1 MILKKLNLDR
11 DFTRFFND
19 PTFPYKVTVC
29 IGKERFLCSGVLLAQ
44 QSPVLEKKFRE
55 DDGVLMF
62 EEMLDLENSDTV
74 LVDCIQFLHGKDLL
88 FAPEHISAVM
98 KFASFYKV
106 QDLFKKGLEWIKF
119 TLNESKSIKDMVE
132 FLRLSNSLD
141 AHDSISLKSVIKLF
155 IGLNKDI
162 VGSQIGNFLELG
174 VTGFDLAH
182 ILEQRPASCG
192 CILKRWCSLKTENRN
207 FVVNN
212 SSLFNF
218 GNIFP
223 DVDEFNT
230 FLSSLSIESQSVNA
244 MKALLDI
251 QKLYFTAHD
260 KLKDGDKKGK
270 PATTAALHNQSCS
283 SKPASSSVFS
293 TKPTYG
299 IARTNVP
306 NRAESV
312 MSSYRASNQKVSPGW
327 SGSLGHRPS
336 PWLSTRLDLVN
347 TLSGGNSSYSPDR
360 SLQISVSNIPKRVSK
375 NELRSFFGSDYG
387 KIDSVDYERGDGF
400 AILTFQDS
408 QSVSDLLDQ
417 APSFTMYGQC
427 LSYEEYFESESEN
440 DSTFVYIG
448 NLPPSASKK
457 KLMQLFKF
465 AGVILDV
472 EIFKDSSSATIEFND
487 VDSANRLL
495 DCGRRFMFD
504 GFELEVDEVAS
515 SSSDEENSTVY
526 VGNLPIDAS
535 KNNIRRIMAG
545 FGKINNITMK
555 KRKDKTY
562 GFVEYETVGSALAA
576 VRANDTKKFE
586 INGTVLKVAMKRND

>member
-1 MILKKLNLDR
+1 MILKRLNLDG

-29 IGKERFLCSGVLLAQ
+29 IGKERFLCSGALLAQ

-62 EEMLDLENSDTV
+62 EEMLDVENSDTV
-74 LVDCIQFLHGKDLL
+74 LVHCIQFLHGKDL
-88 FAPEHISAVM
+88 FFTPEHISAVI

-106 QDLFKKGLEWIKF
+106 KDLLKEGLEWIKF
-119 TLNESKSIKDMVE
+119 RLNESKSIKDIVE
-132 FLRLSNSLD
+132 FLKLSNSLD
-141 AHDSISLKSVIKLF
+141 AHDSISLKSVIKLY
-155 IGLNKDI
+155 IGLHKDI

-174 VTGFDLAH
+174 VTGFDLAL

-192 CILKRWCSLKTENRN
+192 IILKKWCSLTNENRN

-212 SSLFNF
+212 YELFDF

-244 MKALLDI
+244 MKSLLDI
-251 QKLYFTAHD
+251 QKLYFTAHGES
-260 KLKDGDKKGK
+260 KDGDKKGK
-270 PATTAALHNQSCS
+270 PATTAALPIQSCS
-283 SKPASSSVFS
+283 SKPASSSVS
-293 TKPTYG
+293 RTKPTHG
-299 IARTNVP
+299 IALTNVP

-312 MSSYRASNQKVSPGW
+312 MTSYLAHNSKVSPGW
-327 SGSLGHRPS
+327 SGSFGHRPS
-336 PWLSTRLDLVN
+336 SWLSTRLDLAN
-347 TLSGGNSSYSPDR
+347 TFSGGNSSHER
-360 SLQISVSNIPKRVSK
+360 SLQISVSNIPQRVSK
-375 NELRSFFGSDYG
+375 KELRSFFGSEYG

-417 APSFTMYGQC
+417 APLFTMYGQS

-440 DSTFVYIG
+440 DSTYVYIG

-487 VDSANRLL
+487 IDSASRLL
-495 DCGRRFMFD
+495 DCGRRFMLD
-504 GFELEVDEVAS
+504 GFELEIDEVAS

-535 KNNIRRIMAG
+535 KNNLRRIMAG

-555 KRKDKTY
+555 KRKDKAH

-586 INGTVLKVAMKRND
+586 INGTVLTVAMKRND